1 MNKFYIVANIVKD
14 KELEKTKAIAQFL
27 ELRGKKCEYSGVERV
42 FEDEIEASKFAAKIK
57 EDVDAIIS
65 LGGDGT
71 LIQIADIASRK
82 GIPILGVNMGNL
94 GYLCEVEKEKVFD
107 ALEKLINNEYE
118 IETRMLLS
126 GETTIASVKMAKV
139 HALNDVVIA
148 RKGTLGTIDYKVS
161 VNGNLLYTCAA
172 DGMIISTPTGST
184 GYNISAGGP
193 IVAPYS
199 QSIILTPICAHSL
212 NVRPIV
218 LSADDEVEV
227 ELIGNIVKPDIS
239 VEVSFDGNK
248 ACPMNVGDKV
258 TIRRSITQAKI
269 IKLNSQTFYEV
280 LARKMGE
287 R

>member
-1 MNKFYIVANIVKD
+1 MNKFYVIANKIKD
-14 KELEKTKAIAQFL
+14 PGLEKTKAIKQFL
-27 ELRGKKCEYSGVERV
+27 ELRGRKCEYSAVDRV
-42 FEDEIEASKFAAKIK
+42 FEDETEITKISSKIK
-57 EDVDAIIS
+57 DDVDVIIS

-71 LIQIADIASRK
+71 LIQISDIASRK
-82 GIPILGVNMGNL
+82 NIPILGVNMGNL

-107 ALEKLINNEYE
+107 ALELLINDEYE
-118 IETRMLLS
+118 IESRMLIS
-126 GETTIASVKMAKV
+126 GETTIASNKMARV

-148 RKGTLGTIDYKVS
+148 RRGTLGTLDFQVS
-161 VNGNLLYTCAA
+161 VNGNILYKCSS

-199 QSIILTPICAHSL
+199 ECIILTPICAHSL

-218 LSADDEVEV
+218 FSSKDEIEI
-227 ELIGNIVKPDIS
+227 ELMSESVKPFTT

-248 ACPMNVGDKV
+248 TCPMNAGDKV
-258 TIRRSITQAKI
+258 TIRRAYSDCKV
-269 IKLNSQTFYEV
+269 IKLNSQSFFKV
-280 LARKMGE
+280 LSRKMSD

>member
-1 MNKFYIVANIVKD
+1 MNNFYVVANIVKD
-14 KELEKTKAIAQFL
+14 KGLEKTKAITQFL

-42 FEDEIEASKFAAKIK
+42 FEDEVEASKFAAKIK
-57 EDVDAIIS
+57 DDVDAIIS

-71 LIQIADIASRK
+71 LIQISDIAASK

-94 GYLCEVEKEKVFD
+94 GYLCEVEKERVFD
-107 ALEKLINNEYE
+107 ALEKLINDEYE
-118 IETRMLLS
+118 IENRMLLS
-126 GETTIASVKMAKV
+126 GEMTIASVKMAKV

-148 RKGTLGTIDYKVS
+148 RKGTLGTISFKVS
-161 VNGNLLYTCAA
+161 VNGSVLYTCAA
-172 DGMIISTPTGST
+172 DGMILSTPTGST

-218 LSADDEVEV
+218 LSADDEVEI
-227 ELIGNIVKPDIS
+227 ELTEEISKPDIS

-258 TIRRSITQAKI
+258 TIRKSYTEAKI
-269 IKLNSQTFYEV
+269 IKLNSKSFFEV
-280 LARKMGE
+280 LSRKMSD

>member
-1 MNKFYIVANIVKD
+1 MNKFYVVANIVKD
-14 KELEKTKAIAQFL
+14 PGLEKTKAITQFL
-27 ELRGKKCEYSGVERV
+27 ELRGKKCDYSGVERV
-42 FEDEIEASKFAAKIK
+42 FENEEEASKIASKIK
-57 EDVDAIIS
+57 DDVDAIIS

-71 LIQIADIASRK
+71 LIQISDIAARK

-107 ALEKLINNEYE
+107 ALEKLINDEYE
-118 IETRMLLS
+118 IEKRMLLS
-126 GETTIASVKMAKV
+126 GETTIASVKMSKV

-148 RKGTLGTIDYKVS
+148 RKGTLGTISFKVS
-161 VNGNLLYTCAA
+161 VNGSDLYSCAA
-172 DGMIISTPTGST
+172 DGMILSTPTGST

-199 QSIILTPICAHSL
+199 SSIILTPICAHSL

-218 LSADDEVEV
+218 LSSKDEVEI
-227 ELIGNIVKPDIS
+227 ELIGEISKPDIS

-248 ACPMNVGDKV
+248 ACPMNIGDKV
-258 TIRRSITQAKI
+258 TIRKAYTEAKI
-269 IKLNSQTFYEV
+269 IKLNSKSFFEV
-280 LARKMGE
+280 LSRKMKD